1 MSMIISDLSDR
12 KMIIRKLGI
21 ADRKAFF
28 ELTDAVVE
36 ALANKESLILSFLP
50 PLIQIT
56 SAITLCGKMVSSC
69 IRCLKEEAI

>member
-1 MSMIISDLSDR
+1 MSMIISDLSNR

-36 ALANKESLILSFLP
+36 ALANKESLF
-50 PLIQIT
+50 
-56 SAITLCGKMVSSC
+56 AERG
-69 IRCLKEEAI
+69 RDW

>member
-1 MSMIISDLSDR
+1 MSMIISDLSNR

-36 ALANKESLILSFLP
+36 ALANKDRLIPMSE
-50 PLIQIT
+50 
-56 SAITLCGKMVSSC
+56 
-69 IRCLKEEAI
+69 EEADVTFFYSCHRSSR

>member
-1 MSMIISDLSDR
+1 
-12 KMIIRKLGI
+12 MIIRKLGI

-36 ALANKESLILSFLP
+36 TLANKAFLP

-56 SAITLCGKMVSSC
+56 SAIILCRKMVLSC